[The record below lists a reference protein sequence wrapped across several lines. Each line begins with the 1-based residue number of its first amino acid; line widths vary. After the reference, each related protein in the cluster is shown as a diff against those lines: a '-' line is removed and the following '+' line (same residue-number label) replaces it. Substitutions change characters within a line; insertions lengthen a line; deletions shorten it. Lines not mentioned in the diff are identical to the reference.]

1 MASTPVS
8 ELSDGPVLSVINK
21 RLRALRKKHSRILQ
35 MEESRTKGKTL
46 NKEQEETLRSKS
58 AVIAAIDELEKLRQ
72 PLAAAVVEEI
82 NLSTELR
89 QISPAES
96 ALDTAIDSTN
106 KGEPAREGV
115 LEVED
120 LLNLLYFGSMFD
132 VKSLQSD
139 FTPTMLTRTMERAC
153 CLSYDCMPEDESTDV
168 MDLLGERDLDL
179 ISMLS
184 GLLVSRPVNSP
195 LSHKHALQKCIE
207 HAKLWLSKSEQPIEP
222 NSDATYAGLRSK
234 LDKIIASLY
243 FTTDPVKVEA
253 AAGKYGSYSVPVE
266 EHHVDA
272 VPVDVPLQ
280 VDIPSVQYEQ
290 KVNAYISKAS
300 IVYLLYVSST
310 SFCSCDAL
318 KSLADVRAGTPTL
331 KTRSKLLEMGQDL
344 SSRVDPATYWSKYEH
359 NFVKE
364 LVSILF
370 ASSLKTFCAGPA
382 TYWLEEAV
390 SSQAIETNDIHISNI
405 ELQQGGQDINEP
417 AEPEEGVFEVEGV
430 DNMKDTDFNEQ
441 QSVPRRSYQNQ
452 NYRGNRGGSVG
463 DRRGYSNGRGG
474 RGRGGSYQNGR
485 NQYYDQSGNY
495 QQRNYNNYRG
505 RGGRGTGGGGGYNHY
520 ASGDQAA
527 SYSAS
532 DLR

>member
-82 NLSTELR
+82 NLSTEQR
-89 QISPAES
+89 QVSPAES

-153 CLSYDCMPEDESTDV
+153 CLSYDCMPDDESTDV

-222 NSDATYAGLRSK
+222 NSDTTYAGLRSK

-266 EHHVDA
+266 EHVEA
-272 VPVDVPLQ
+272 VTVDVPLQ
-280 VDIPSVQYEQ
+280 VDAPSVQYEQ
-290 KVNAYISKAS
+290 KSGVPFEKEELKSQSLDAQFGKFLAS
-300 IVYLLYVSST
+300 IFVL
-310 SFCSCDAL
+310 CDRFSMQCAYP
-318 KSLADVRAGTPTL
+318 V
-331 KTRSKLLEMGQDL
+331 
-344 SSRVDPATYWSKYEH
+344 TYWSEYEH

-364 LVSILF
+364 LISILF
-370 ASSLKTFCAGPA
+370 ASSLKTICAGPA

-390 SSQAIETNDIHISNI
+390 SSQAIETNDIHISNNI
-405 ELQQGGQDINEP
+405 ELQQGGQDINQP
-417 AEPEEGVFEVEGV
+417 AEPEEVVFEVEGV
-430 DNMKDTDFNEQ
+430 DNMKDADFNEQ

-463 DRRGYSNGRGG
+463 DHRGYSNGRGG

-505 RGGRGTGGGGGYNHY
+505 RGGRGGGGGYNHY
-520 ASGDQAA
+520 ASGDQAG

>member
-35 MEESRTKGKTL
+35 MEESLSKGKNL

-82 NLSTELR
+82 NLATEQR
-89 QISPAES
+89 QVSPSES
-96 ALDTAIDSTN
+96 ALDTAVEST
-106 KGEPAREGV
+106 KTGEPAREGV
-115 LEVED
+115 LVVED

-153 CLSYDCMPEDESTDV
+153 CLSYDCMPDDESTDV

-207 HAKLWLSKSEQPIEP
+207 RAKLWLSKSEQPIEL
-222 NSDATYAGLRSK
+222 NSDVTYAELRSK
-234 LDKIIASLY
+234 LDKIIGSLY
-243 FTTDPVKVEA
+243 FITDPVKVEA
-253 AAGKYGSYSVPVE
+253 TAGKYGSYSVPVE
-266 EHHVDA
+266 EHVEAVDI
-272 VPVDVPLQ
+272 PLQ
-280 VDIPSVQYEQ
+280 VDTPSVQYDQ
-290 KVNAYISKAS
+290 K
-300 IVYLLYVSST
+300 
-310 SFCSCDAL
+310 
-318 KSLADVRAGTPTL
+318 
-331 KTRSKLLEMGQDL
+331 
-344 SSRVDPATYWSKYEH
+344 
-359 NFVKE
+359 
-364 LVSILF
+364 
-370 ASSLKTFCAGPA
+370 
-382 TYWLEEAV
+382 EEAI
-390 SSQAIETNDIHISNI
+390 SSQAIETNEIHISNI
-405 ELQQGGQDINEP
+405 ELQQGGQDMNQP
-417 AEPEEGVFEVEGV
+417 AEPEEVASEVEV
-430 DNMKDTDFNEQ
+430 IDNVKDADFNDQ

-505 RGGRGTGGGGGYNHY
+505 RSGRGTGGGGGYNHY
-520 ASGDQAA
+520 ASGDQAG
-527 SYSAS
+527 SYSAA

>member
-8 ELSDGPVLSVINK
+8 ELSDGPVLTVINK
-21 RLRALRKKHSRILQ
+21 RLRALRKKQSRILQ
-35 MEESRTKGKTL
+35 MEESRSKGKTL

-82 NLSTELR
+82 NLATEQR
-89 QISPAES
+89 QVSPSES

-106 KGEPAREGV
+106 KGEPAHEGGLV
-115 LEVED
+115 VED
-120 LLNLLYFGSMFD
+120 LLYLLYFGSMFD
-132 VKSLQSD
+132 VRSLQSD

-153 CLSYDCMPEDESTDV
+153 CLSYDCMPDDESTDV

-222 NSDATYAGLRSK
+222 NSDVTYAGLRSK
-234 LDKIIASLY
+234 LDKIIGSLY

-266 EHHVDA
+266 GHVEA
-272 VPVDVPLQ
+272 VPVDVPLH
-280 VDIPSVQYEQ
+280 VDTPSVQYEQ
-290 KVNAYISKAS
+290 K
-300 IVYLLYVSST
+300 
-310 SFCSCDAL
+310 
-318 KSLADVRAGTPTL
+318 
-331 KTRSKLLEMGQDL
+331 
-344 SSRVDPATYWSKYEH
+344 
-359 NFVKE
+359 
-364 LVSILF
+364 
-370 ASSLKTFCAGPA
+370 
-382 TYWLEEAV
+382 EEAV
-390 SSQAIETNDIHISNI
+390 SSQAIETNEIHISNI
-405 ELQQGGQDINEP
+405 ELQQGGQDINQP
-417 AEPEEGVFEVEGV
+417 AEPEVVSSEAEGV
-430 DNMKDTDFNEQ
+430 DNMKDADFNEQ

-452 NYRGNRGGSVG
+452 NYRGSRGGSVG

-495 QQRNYNNYRG
+495 QQRSYNNYRG

-520 ASGDQAA
+520 ASGDQAG
-527 SYSAS
+527 SYSAA

>member
-82 NLSTELR
+82 NLSTG
-89 QISPAES
+89 QHQVSPAES
-96 ALDTAIDSTN
+96 AVNMAIDSTN

-115 LEVED
+115 LVVED

-153 CLSYDCMPEDESTDV
+153 CLSYDCMPDDESTDV

-253 AAGKYGSYSVPVE
+253 AAGKYVSYSVPVE
-266 EHHVDA
+266 EHHVEA

-280 VDIPSVQYEQ
+280 VDTPSVQYEQ
-290 KVNAYISKAS
+290 K
-300 IVYLLYVSST
+300 
-310 SFCSCDAL
+310 
-318 KSLADVRAGTPTL
+318 
-331 KTRSKLLEMGQDL
+331 
-344 SSRVDPATYWSKYEH
+344 
-359 NFVKE
+359 
-364 LVSILF
+364 
-370 ASSLKTFCAGPA
+370 
-382 TYWLEEAV
+382 EEAV
-390 SSQAIETNDIHISNI
+390 SSQAIETNDNYISNNI
-405 ELQQGGQDINEP
+405 ELQQGGQDINQP
-417 AEPEEGVFEVEGV
+417 AEPEEVVFEVEGV
-430 DNMKDTDFNEQ
+430 DNMKDADFNEQ

-520 ASGDQAA
+520 TSGDQAG
-527 SYSAS
+527 SYSA
-532 DLR
+532 DLRYEM